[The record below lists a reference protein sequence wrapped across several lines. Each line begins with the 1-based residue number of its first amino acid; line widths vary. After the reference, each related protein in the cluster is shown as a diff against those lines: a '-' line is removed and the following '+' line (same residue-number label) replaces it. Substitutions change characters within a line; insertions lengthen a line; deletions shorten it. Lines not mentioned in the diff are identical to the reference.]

1 MAPSSLGER
10 RLERGK
16 ALLDL
21 AHLMIRA
28 RVRVRVGLGLRSG
41 GRGLTLTRRTLAEMG
56 ADQGREGQVA
66 RCWAPPIV
74 CAGHG
79 TPATGAASA
88 HQHRGR
94 AGGTHL
100 PGERVDFDH
109 LTVEVLAARDE
120 APPLGHT
127 DAHGLRCVLRRVT
140 IRAHVLRRVEREL

>member
-1 MAPSSLGER
+1 
-10 RLERGK
+10 
-16 ALLDL
+16 
-21 AHLMIRA
+21 MIRA
-28 RVRVRVGLGLRSG
+28 RVRARVRARARVGVGVGSG

-66 RCWAPPIV
+66 HCWATDSMCWAPRV
-74 CAGHG
+74 CAEHG
-79 TPATGAASA
+79 TAGPGAASA

-94 AGGTHL
+94 AGAHL
-100 PGERVDFDH
+100 PGERVDLDH
-109 LTVEVLAARDE
+109 LAVEVLAARDE